1 MEEQMGQNPAPSPE
15 SLERGYETTDVR
27 FSGLWGFLI
36 VSVIVMVGI
45 FLLVAATL
53 HHTIENQRMADRPRS
68 SVITSQ
74 LPPAPQIQPIHGH
87 DVLPYQ
93 DLEDMHRQEDA
104 VFQKL
109 GWKADPNTHA
119 IVMADDVVDQVR
131 KMESQLA
138 SGAARTQ
145 PTVGPAGANTIN
157 AGPPT
162 TQTTTGT
169 SLSPQGPGG
178 TMERRATT
186 RPAGREPK

>member
-1 MEEQMGQNPAPSPE
+1 MEEQTGQNPAPSPE

-36 VSVIVMVGI
+36 VSVIVM
-45 FLLVAATL
+45 
-53 HHTIENQRMADRPRS
+53 
-68 SVITSQ
+68 
-74 LPPAPQIQPIHGH
+74 
-87 DVLPYQ
+87 
-93 DLEDMHRQEDA
+93 
-104 VFQKL
+104 
-109 GWKADPNTHA
+109 
-119 IVMADDVVDQVR
+119 ADDVGDQGR
-131 KMESQLA
+131 KTETNPPP
-138 SGAARTQ
+138 GAARPQ